1 LIIKKFLI
9 RVRHVDDFFLVHIC
23 LKRIRNKIELFFVYG
38 VSIMF
43 GLILVS
49 EKCVV
54 KRHETGALFIDY

>member
-1 LIIKKFLI
+1 MWMI
-9 RVRHVDDFFLVHIC
+9 FFLVHIC